1 MGNLGQ
7 DEDFEY
13 AKEKAKKI
21 GAIDCIVGD
30 LRETFMYVAR
40 LLSTPLDSSHN
51 SPPSFSRLAAN
62 RDDYIVPAMQ
72 SNAVYESRYLM
83 GTSLARPCIAKGAM
97 QAAVDYGC
105 GALAHGAT
113 GKGNDQVRFELSFYA
128 LAPRINVVAPWRNQ
142 EFLDKF
148 QGRNDMLEYA
158 KEKGIPIEGHGQAKP
173 FSMDDVGFLVLAFCV
188 GEEEELIKS
197 PPHAY
202 LLLAHACLDRT

>member
-1 MGNLGQ
+1 MGMSVGEGVFGYGCGCTFAL
-7 DEDFEY
+7 
-13 AKEKAKKI
+13 KK
-21 GAIDCIVGD
+21 
-30 LRETFMYVAR
+30 AR
-40 LLSTPLDSSHN
+40 LTVLFRMTQ
-51 SPPSFSRLAAN
+51 

-128 LAPRINVVAPWRNQ
+128 LAPRIKVVAPWINQ

-148 QGRNDMLEYA
+148 QGRSDMLAYA
-158 KEKGIPIEGHGQAKP
+158 QEKGIPIEGHGQAKP
-173 FSMDDVGFLVLAFCV
+173 FSMDDVRAFSTLA
-188 GEEEELIKS
+188 
-197 PPHAY
+197 
-202 LLLAHACLDRT
+202 

>member
-1 MGNLGQ
+1 MECFLYLVVDSTGAQLNLYLMTTPPCKLG
-7 DEDFEY
+7 
-13 AKEKAKKI
+13 
-21 GAIDCIVGD
+21 
-30 LRETFMYVAR
+30 RE
-40 LLSTPLDSSHN
+40 
-51 SPPSFSRLAAN
+51 
-62 RDDYIVPAMQ
+62 DYIVPAMQ

-148 QGRNDMLEYA
+148 QGRNDMLAYA

-173 FSMDDVGFLVLAFCV
+173 FSMDDVSFV
-188 GEEEELIKS
+188 GCQHMALKQ
-197 PPHAY
+197 
-202 LLLAHACLDRT
+202 